1 MLRRRGIR
9 VFALIAVIIV
19 LSVLTL
25 SFKDID
31 ISFLGADLE
40 AHGNGPLGLT
50 LGLDLQGGSHLV
62 YQADVRD
69 EVTVTFQE
77 AVAGPPL
84 KNLLDELRHT
94 QAVLA
99 KKEFSITGLSLDE
112 GAEEA
117 LRVALDQDQ
126 KPVESFT
133 FIRGLVEVTFQE
145 EVDPNALRDLLV
157 ELGHADTTIV
167 SQDNLRYAIAGLS
180 LGGTALEEL
189 RGALEESLAPVDAV
203 STGDGLLQ
211 VIFQIAT
218 DDGALSQ
225 FLERQGLREA
235 SIESPVQK
243 EYLIRELS
251 LDEITRDELEAAISD
266 RISPL
271 QEDGFIAKL
280 IEPTEDEMKGV
291 QNTIQRRIN
300 ALGTT
305 EPIIQRLG
313 SDRVV
318 VQLPGAVGT
327 SVNVTFVGIA
337 DVLNSINT
345 VLVGVGHMGGG
356 TIEPTGGNSFI
367 IRTDESLSMGDLE
380 ALDALAGDLGPNI
393 ALESSGDKAIV
404 VTLPLPPTE
413 ATLANLLGGLGHAK
427 LTIQQRDANNFV
439 IRTDDVLPTEDQDE
453 IRDVLEAQVAGI
465 NSFVAAGGIEEAKR
479 LIGSTAELVFKQ
491 RECFISVEDQQA
503 AQAAGLPDPCS
514 FQGNFIDTDIGL
526 TGADLNRAFLGRDP
540 TTNEPLVN
548 LEFNSQGI
556 DILRDVVPLLFDIG
570 ERGRLVIFLD
580 GLEISAPVV
589 RDPTVF
595 RDGTGVISG
604 GFTTRSARELA
615 IQLESGRLD
624 VPLTLIR
631 ESTVDA
637 LLGSDSLRK
646 SLIAGILGLGLVLM
660 FMTLY
665 YRMAGLVA
673 AVSLMVY
680 AVIVL
685 AILKLIPVTLT
696 LSSVAGLVLSIGM
709 AVDAN
714 ILIFERMKEELRSGR
729 SLTSSMEVGF
739 RRAWVAIRD
748 SNISTIITCAV
759 LFLFGSRL
767 GAGTPVVTG
776 LAVTLLIGV
785 LVSMFTAI
793 MVSRNLLQ
801 IMAWTPMGRR
811 MSLFTPES
819 RRQPVRAVAGGK

>member
-235 SIESPVQK
+235 SIESPVQN

-356 TIEPTGGNSFI
+356 TIEPTEGNSFI

-465 NSFVAAGGIEEAKR
+465 TPSWP
-479 LIGSTAELVFKQ
+479 
-491 RECFISVEDQQA
+491 QA
-503 AQAAGLPDPCS
+503 ASRRPSASSAARRSWCS
-514 FQGNFIDTDIGL
+514 SSES
-526 TGADLNRAFLGRDP
+526 ASY
-540 TTNEPLVN
+540 PLRT
-548 LEFNSQGI
+548 S
-556 DILRDVVPLLFDIG
+556 RPL
-570 ERGRLVIFLD
+570 
-580 GLEISAPVV
+580 
-589 RDPTVF
+589 
-595 RDGTGVISG
+595 
-604 GFTTRSARELA
+604 
-615 IQLESGRLD
+615 
-624 VPLTLIR
+624 
-631 ESTVDA
+631 
-637 LLGSDSLRK
+637 K
-646 SLIAGILGLGLVLM
+646 
-660 FMTLY
+660 
-665 YRMAGLVA
+665 
-673 AVSLMVY
+673 
-680 AVIVL
+680 
-685 AILKLIPVTLT
+685 
-696 LSSVAGLVLSIGM
+696 
-709 AVDAN
+709 
-714 ILIFERMKEELRSGR
+714 
-729 SLTSSMEVGF
+729 
-739 RRAWVAIRD
+739 RRACPTPAHFKG
-748 SNISTIITCAV
+748 IS
-759 LFLFGSRL
+759 
-767 GAGTPVVTG
+767 
-776 LAVTLLIGV
+776 
-785 LVSMFTAI
+785 
-793 MVSRNLLQ
+793 
-801 IMAWTPMGRR
+801 
-811 MSLFTPES
+811 
-819 RRQPVRAVAGGK
+819 